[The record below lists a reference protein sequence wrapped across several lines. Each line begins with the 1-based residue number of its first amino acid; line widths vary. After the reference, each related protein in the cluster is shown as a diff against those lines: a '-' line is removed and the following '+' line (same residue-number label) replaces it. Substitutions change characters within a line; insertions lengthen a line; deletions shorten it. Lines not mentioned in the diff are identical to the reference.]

1 MYPTILLVNPPV
13 YDFAAYD
20 FWLKPY
26 GLLTVAGYLRGKADF
41 AIFDYL
47 DRLHPFAA
55 KQEQV
60 QSDRWARGRFYSRRI
75 PTPSPLA
82 SIPRYF
88 RRFGLP
94 RDVFADYLARTE
106 PPDYVLIQTTM
117 TYWYPGVEEVIR
129 DIRSIHPSA
138 KIILG
143 GNYVTLCPSHAETL
157 GADLLIPGTNLQ
169 PLWDYLGITPDLRQP
184 ALWEV
189 YPKLSV
195 GALKLTDGC
204 PFKCTYC
211 AVPKVYGQFS
221 ARPLDRSLAEI
232 KLLIRLGAKNI
243 AFYDDAL
250 LFKPE
255 KALAPFL
262 TEIITQHNI
271 QHPTSE
277 TTSPKRKRRGIP
289 PIRDGWQPQ
298 AKLGDG
304 HNAIRNT
311 RYTIRNTHPDIRPT
325 TSDIRNTNLHSPNAL
340 NARFL
345 TKDLAELMVRA
356 GFKTF
361 YLGFESAS
369 AQWQKCT
376 GSKVFCEE
384 LASAVAYLKA
394 AGADPA
400 DITAYQILGHP
411 YSDIQQL
418 EDSMR
423 FVNSLGIRGTLADF
437 SPIPG
442 TPDGDCCAKY
452 VDLAEPLNHN
462 KTAFPITLLGFDQS
476 NRLKDLQRNLNR
488 NILDRPA
495 LI

>member
-1 MYPTILLVNPPV
+1 MSERKPKILLVNPPV

-26 GLLTVAGYLRGKADF
+26 GLLTVAGYLRGRADF
-41 AIFDYL
+41 ALFDYL

-55 KQEQV
+55 KQKQL
-60 QSDRWARGRFYSRRI
+60 QPDRWGRGRFYSRRI
-75 PTPSPLA
+75 PAPAPLA

-94 RDVFADYLARTE
+94 RDVCADYLAKTE
-106 PPDYVLIQTTM
+106 PPDYALIQTTM

-129 DIRSIHPSA
+129 DIRGIHPSA

-157 GADLLIPGTNLQ
+157 GADLLIPGTDLQ
-169 PLWDYLGITPDLRQP
+169 PLWDYLEITPDLRQP
-184 ALWEV
+184 ALWEI
-189 YPKLSV
+189 YPKLGV

-211 AVPKVYGQFS
+211 SVPKVYGQFS
-221 ARPLDRSLAEI
+221 ARPLDRSLAELR
-232 KLLIRLGAKNI
+232 LLIRLGAGNI

-250 LFKPE
+250 LFNAE
-255 KALAPFL
+255 QVLIPFL
-262 TEIITQHNI
+262 NEIILSAPTVIPSAPTVIPSAAEESI
-271 QHPTSE
+271 QATPQSGT
-277 TTSPKRKRRGIP
+277 R
-289 PIRDGWQPQ
+289 QPQ

-304 HNAIRNT
+304 HNAIRDT
-311 RYTIRNTHPDIRPT
+311 RYAIRAP
-325 TSDIRNTNLHSPNAL
+325 NLHSPNAL

-369 AQWQKCT
+369 AQWQKRT

-400 DITAYQILGHP
+400 DITVYQILGHP
-411 YSDIQQL
+411 QSNTQQL

-423 FVNSLGIRGTLADF
+423 FVNSLGIRGMLADF

-452 VDLAEPLNHN
+452 VDLAEPLNHS
-462 KTAFPITLLGFDQS
+462 KTAFPITLLGFNQS

-488 NILDRPA
+488 NL
-495 LI
+495 

>member
-1 MYPTILLVNPPV
+1 VSKRKPKILLVNPPV

-41 AIFDYL
+41 ALFDYL

-55 KQEQV
+55 KQKQLR
-60 QSDRWARGRFYSRRI
+60 SDRWGRGRFYSRRI
-75 PTPSPLA
+75 PTPAPLA

-94 RDVFADYLARTE
+94 RDIFADYLAKTE
-106 PPDYVLIQTTM
+106 PPDYALIQTTM

-129 DIRSIHPSA
+129 DIRSIYPSA

-143 GNYVTLCPSHAETL
+143 GNYVTLCPYHAETL

-169 PLWDYLGITPDLRQP
+169 PLWDYLEITPDLRQP
-184 ALWEV
+184 ALWEI

-195 GALKLTDGC
+195 GTLKLTDGC

-211 AVPKVYGQFS
+211 SVPRVYGQFS
-221 ARPLDRSLAEI
+221 ARPLDRSLAEL

-250 LFKPE
+250 LFKSE
-255 KALAPFL
+255 QVLIPFL
-262 TEIITQHNI
+262 NEIIKQN
-271 QHPTSE
+271 PSV
-277 TTSPKRKRRGIP
+277 
-289 PIRDGWQPQ
+289 
-298 AKLGDG
+298 
-304 HNAIRNT
+304 
-311 RYTIRNTHPDIRPT
+311 
-325 TSDIRNTNLHSPNAL
+325 NLHSPNAL

-369 AQWQKCT
+369 SQWQKRT
-376 GSKVFCEE
+376 GSKVFCDE
-384 LASAVAYLKA
+384 LALAVQHLKA
-394 AGADPA
+394 ASADPA

-442 TPDGDCCAKY
+442 TPDGDCCGKY

-462 KTAFPITLLGFDQS
+462 KTAFPITLLGFNQS
-476 NRLKDLQRNLNR
+476 NRLKDLQRQLNR
-488 NILDRPA
+488 TLRQG
-495 LI
+495 